1 MEYLASAFYSTI
13 ELWVFVA
20 LLAFALAVEN
30 LIQNS

>member
-1 MEYLASAFYSTI
+1 MELLINAFYNTI

-30 LIQNS
+30 MIKE